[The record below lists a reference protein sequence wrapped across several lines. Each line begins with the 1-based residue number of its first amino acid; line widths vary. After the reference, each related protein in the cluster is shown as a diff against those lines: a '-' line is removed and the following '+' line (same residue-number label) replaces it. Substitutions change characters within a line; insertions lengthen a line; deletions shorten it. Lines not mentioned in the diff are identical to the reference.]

1 MKINILNI
9 ELEMPYDLTV
19 ADEADEWES
28 YVKNLTEA
36 MRDIEKGSFSQGDV
50 IRKQIEVLRKWL
62 DKAFG
67 IGAGEK
73 IFKDRENLKTVY
85 VVYKIVQGIHLIY
98 VPRVLEEAWKES
110 LKQYSPERAQR
121 KKK

>member
-9 ELEMPYDLTV
+9 ELEMMYDLTV
-19 ADEADEWES
+19 ADEADAWES
-28 YVKNLTEA
+28 HVNNLIEA
-36 MRDIEKGSFSQGDV
+36 MKGIEKGSFSQGDV
-50 IRKQIEVLRKWL
+50 IRKQIEVLKKWF
-62 DKAFG
+62 DKVFG
-67 IGAGEK
+67 SGSGEK

-85 VVYKIVQGIHLIY
+85 IVYKIVQGIHLIY
-98 VPRVLEEAWKES
+98 VPRILEEAWKES